1 MAAKIEGGCTL
12 WARKTFESDI
22 FFLKPDKWFKIWFYI
37 VGKVNHR
44 DNKQFKRS
52 EGYFKYEWIMTD
64 CKATRNEVDHFIRWA
79 KSATQIATRK
89 ATRGFYITV
98 LNYHLYQNMSVYKSD
113 TESDS
118 KSEVKAIQKRH
129 SLNKNDNNGIKE
141 EPKSNVPTMQG
152 SMPVTKEVDPID
164 QALTQLLITLM
175 ERNYPESTVLRKLRS
190 ENRQK
195 DWMNTC
201 RLLRKVDKRTP
212 DEIKRVIV
220 FSQGDEFWKDNV
232 MSMTKV
238 RKNWDLLWAK
248 SKKSITSIVDDGSG
262 WIDKMNKKQKG
273 KKL

>member
-1 MAAKIEGGCTL
+1 
-12 WARKTFESDI
+12 
-22 FFLKPDKWFKIWFYI
+22 
-37 VGKVNHR
+37 
-44 DNKQFKRS
+44 
-52 EGYFKYEWIMTD
+52 
-64 CKATRNEVDHFIRWA
+64 
-79 KSATQIATRK
+79 
-89 ATRGFYITV
+89 
-98 LNYHLYQNMSVYKSD
+98 MSVYKSD